1 MIGPVPGSSECV
13 HRLGSGVSIRS
24 YRDLLVW
31 RKAMDLAVACHRLAH
46 EFPTDERFGLGLQKR
61 RAAVSVP
68 ANIAEGRSRR
78 GRRGFARFL
87 SIARGS
93 LAELDAHVQLAQRLG
108 YVDAPRSAPILAQI
122 DEVGRLLNALRNA
135 LDSRGARIGT
145 SSTGYV
151 VRAQRVCNS
160 SRRNDSPKQ
169 DIGHP
174 RPIPRDQDPGPK
186 TDKPET

>member
-1 MIGPVPGSSECV
+1 MIGPVPASSERV
-13 HRLGSGVSIRS
+13 HRWGSGVSIRS
-24 YRDLLVW
+24 DRDLLVW
-31 RKAMDLAVACHRLAH
+31 RKAMDVAVACHR
-46 EFPTDERFGLGLQKR
+46 R
-61 RAAVSVP
+61 R
-68 ANIAEGRSRR
+68 RD
-78 GRRGFARFL
+78 FARFL

-93 LAELDAHVQLAQRLG
+93 LAELDTHIRLAQRLG
-108 YVDAPRSAPILAQI
+108 YVDAPRPAPILAQI